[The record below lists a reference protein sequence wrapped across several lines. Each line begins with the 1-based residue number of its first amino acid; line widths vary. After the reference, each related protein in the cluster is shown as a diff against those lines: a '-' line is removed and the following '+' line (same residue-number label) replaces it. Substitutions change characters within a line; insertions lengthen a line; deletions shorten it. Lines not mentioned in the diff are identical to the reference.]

1 MDLRWLIM
9 EMTFHLCIKNV
20 KITILLKSLHVLI
33 NIINLRIIHKFWEI
47 IFCIENS
54 QLCHAVFHHAYV
66 LNSGPRGHLDAVL
79 IHVGYHLQGRHI
91 LDSENHQL
99 FSCSAYCKTI
109 LKYHHD
115 KAKWTFSTKQS
126 WMTILGYHL
135 MLEQSS
141 TEHSPRG
148 VHMALNIRILL

>member
-1 MDLRWLIM
+1 MDLRWLIV

-20 KITILLKSLHVLI
+20 KITILLKLLYVLI

-66 LNSGPRGHLDAVL
+66 HNSGPRGHLCAVL

-99 FSCSAYCKTI
+99 FSCSACKTVLKISPWQSKMNI
-109 LKYHHD
+109 LNKTKLD
-115 KAKWTFSTKQS
+115 GNIGVLFSVGAKLYRTFSQ
-126 WMTILGYHL
+126 G
-135 MLEQSS
+135 SS
-141 TEHSPRG
+141 CSLKH
-148 VHMALNIRILL
+148 